1 METGKQ
7 HSARGGLSLL
17 LLMLGMIGCEPPQSE
32 SPDATANSVEPGALP
47 VLTVG
52 AGPEQD
58 KGFLEWCQ
66 DAAAP
71 DEVRYTVTVLL
82 AYVETDDCVIAARSL
97 ATEDRLDLE
106 NFAVTRES
114 GLDEYR
120 PPPPGLCTDDCGA
133 ASPGSPTHL
142 ADDEPACPGSGRE
155 SSR

>member
-1 METGKQ
+1 METGEQ

-17 LLMLGMIGCEPPQSE
+17 LLMLGVIGCEPPQSE

-47 VLTVG
+47 TMTVG

-82 AYVETDDCVIAARSL
+82 AYLETDDCVIAADSL
-97 ATEDRLDLE
+97 ATEERLDLE
-106 NFAVTRES
+106 NFAVTRE
-114 GLDEYR
+114 YR
-120 PPPPGLCTDDCGA
+120 SRRVPPPSPGLCTDDCGP
-133 ASPGSPTHL
+133 ASPESPTHL
-142 ADDEPACPGSGRE
+142 ADDEPACPESGRA
-155 SSR
+155 SNR

>member
-17 LLMLGMIGCEPPQSE
+17 LLMLGMIGCEPPESQ
-32 SPDATANSVEPGALP
+32 SPDTSASSVEPDALP
-47 VLTVG
+47 ASTVG

-58 KGFLEWCQ
+58 KGVLEWCQ

-82 AYVETDDCVIAARSL
+82 AYLETDDCVIAARSL
-97 ATEDRLDLE
+97 ATEERLDLE

-120 PPPPGLCTDDCGA
+120 PPPRPL
-133 ASPGSPTHL
+133 H
-142 ADDEPACPGSGRE
+142 R
-155 SSR
+155 

>member
-71 DEVRYTVTVLL
+71 DGS
-82 AYVETDDCVIAARSL
+82 SL
-97 ATEDRLDLE
+97 Y
-106 NFAVTRES
+106 
-114 GLDEYR
+114 GH
-120 PPPPGLCTDDCGA
+120 GA
-133 ASPGSPTHL
+133 APLMWRPTT
-142 ADDEPACPGSGRE
+142 A
-155 SSR
+155 

>member
-1 METGKQ
+1 METGEQ

-17 LLMLGMIGCEPPQSE
+17 LLMLGVIGCEPPQSE

-47 VLTVG
+47 TMTVG

-82 AYVETDDCVIAARSL
+82 AYLETDDCVIAADSL
-97 ATEDRLDLE
+97 APRKGLISRISRSPE
-106 NFAVTRES
+106 NMVSTSTAP
-114 GLDEYR
+114 LPR
-120 PPPPGLCTDDCGA
+120 PL
-133 ASPGSPTHL
+133 H
-142 ADDEPACPGSGRE
+142 
-155 SSR
+155 